1 MLFSSRSAVYLTT
14 LISIVNAQT
23 NTPKGPSEC
32 GINLKNKVPPKDGD
46 CSISGGIFSIA
57 FPGELS
63 TYLSKKKLSMG
74 SGSEE
79 PKAPGAASEKG
90 SGKYPAEMKVD
101 PGLPGHTIYA
111 PSTPPDVAM
120 PFLTWG
126 NGACGTNPHGAKNDQ
141 GAFGTGYDN
150 FLKEIASHGYVIAAN
165 GPMSGSQ
172 SHNKDVRASL
182 DWAKG
187 GGAKAYGKIDLSKIA
202 TMGHSC
208 GGMEGM
214 SVSYHNPDVKLTLM
228 FNIATFYDDK
238 RFLLKELKAPVA
250 WFVGNPTDMGYEN
263 VSWPRVPDET
273 DVHLTNLHHIVTVRL
288 WQFNRRFS
296 SFLGQP
302 RHWPYGHIQSA
313 VWWQRSE
320 SSCQFPRLAVPR

>member
-1 MLFSSRSAVYLTT
+1 MMLFSSRSVVYLTS
-14 LISIVNAQT
+14 LISVINAQT
-23 NTPKGPSEC
+23 NTPKGASEC
-32 GINLKNKVPPKDGD
+32 GIELQNKVPPQNGD
-46 CSISGGIFSIA
+46 CSISGGIFSIG
-57 FPGELS
+57 FPMELM
-63 TYLSKKKLSMG
+63 TYLAKKGLSMG

-79 PKAPGAASEKG
+79 PKVSGSSSETG
-90 SGKYPAEMKVD
+90 SGKYPSAMKVD
-101 PGLPGHTIYA
+101 PALPGHTIYA
-111 PSTPPDVAM
+111 PATPPDVEM

-126 NGACGTNPHGAKNDQ
+126 NGACGTNPHGAANGQ

-187 GGAKAYGKIDLSKIA
+187 GGAKAYGKVDVSKIA

-208 GGMEGM
+208 GGLEGM
-214 SVSYHNPDVKLTLM
+214 SVSYKNPDVKLTMM
-228 FNIATFYDDK
+228 FNIATFFDDK

-263 VSWPRVPDET
+263 VSFLRILRNF
-273 DVHLTNLHHIVTVRL
+273 VHSTNMNQTVATRL
-288 WQFNRRFS
+288 WQSHRRPP

-302 RHWPYGHIQSA
+302 RYWPHGHIQSIL
-313 VWWQRSE
+313 RRKGSE
-320 SSCQFPRLAVPR
+320 SSCQFP

>member
-1 MLFSSRSAVYLTT
+1 MLFSLRSTAYLAT
-14 LISIVNAQT
+14 LISLINAQT
-23 NTPKGPSEC
+23 NTPKGASEC
-32 GINLKNKVPPKDGD
+32 GIDLKNKVPPKNGD
-46 CSISGGIFSIA
+46 CSISGGIFSIG
-57 FPGELS
+57 FPMELMS
-63 TYLSKKKLSMG
+63 YLAKKGLAMG

-79 PKAPGAASEKG
+79 PKTQGSASEKG
-90 SGKYPAEMKVD
+90 SGPYPATMKVD
-101 PGLPGHTIYA
+101 PALPGHTIYA
-111 PSTPPDVAM
+111 PATPPGVDM

-126 NGACGTNPHGAKNDQ
+126 NGACGTNPHGASGGQ

-172 SHNKDVRASL
+172 SHNKDVLASL

-187 GGAKAYGKIDLSKIA
+187 GGAKAYGKVDLSKIA

-228 FNIATFYDDK
+228 FNIATFFDDK

-263 VSWPRVPDET
+263 VS
-273 DVHLTNLHHIVTVRL
+273 
-288 WQFNRRFS
+288 
-296 SFLGQP
+296 
-302 RHWPYGHIQSA
+302 
-313 VWWQRSE
+313 
-320 SSCQFPRLAVPR
+320 LARCLSDIFVAMN